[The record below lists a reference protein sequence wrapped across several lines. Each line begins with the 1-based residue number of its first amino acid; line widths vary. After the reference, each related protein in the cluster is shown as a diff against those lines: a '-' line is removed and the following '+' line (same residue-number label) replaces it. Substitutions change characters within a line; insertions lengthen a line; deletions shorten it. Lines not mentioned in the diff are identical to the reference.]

1 MRPRFCCYLVAIAGA
16 VVVIVPAQ
24 AQYPSKSVRVIVPGP
39 PGGGPD
45 ASARII
51 GQGLSSA
58 LGRPVVIENR
68 AGADQNIGAEIAA
81 RSPADGYTLLVASV
95 AHTINVSLYSKL
107 SYNLLRDFAPV
118 SLLVSSPFVLTVHPS
133 VPAKSVKDLITLARA
148 RPSQLDYATA
158 GSGPHLAAA
167 LFVEMAGI
175 KMNHVPYKGGGP
187 AVIALMGGEVSV
199 AFSSLVA
206 ATPHFKSGKLRGLAV
221 TPARRS
227 PSAPDIPT
235 VNEAGVKGY
244 EAGSWYGIMAP
255 NGTPKDVITRLHGE
269 FSKQLNLQDIK
280 DRLSA
285 AGVDPIGTTPEEFGV
300 YIRSEIEK
308 WGKVVKASGARP
320 D

>member
-16 VVVIVPAQ
+16 VAVIVPAQ

-269 FSKQLNLQDIK
+269 FAKQLNLQDIK